1 MTVGPLQYVFIGMRG
16 PDQQDRVVSK
26 LKSLSDR
33 GAIRVVD
40 VAYAVKKEDGNIERG
55 TWTSLS
61 EDERRRFGAIAGAL
75 IGYGYAG
82 TDGARVGAELGIERA
97 ETPFAEREFGESV
110 QEIREHLRDE
120 AEDLPVG
127 AACCIALIEHQWM
140 PQLRDELRKE
150 GIVVLGTGMIRPRS
164 LVMLGAT
171 LRAAQEAR
179 MPS

>member
-1 MTVGPLQYVFIGMRG
+1 MTLGPLQYVFIGMRG
-16 PDQQDRVVSK
+16 QEQQNKVVSK
-26 LKSLSDR
+26 LKSLSDK
-33 GAIRVVD
+33 GAIRVLD
-40 VAYAVKKEDGNIERG
+40 VVYAVKKEDGNIERG

-61 EDERRRFGAIAGAL
+61 DEERKKFGAIAGAL

-82 TDGARVGAELGIERA
+82 PDGARAGAELGLERA

-120 AEDLPVG
+120 AADLPVG

-140 PQLRDELRKE
+140 PQLRDELRKD

-171 LRAAQEAR
+171 LRAREESQAY
-179 MPS
+179 S